1 MNFGQSDP
9 GGLLRRAASPAA
21 AIRTA
26 VKNYVIVAI
35 ALALGCSDTPADP
48 SGGAAGAAGIGGTLG
63 GSRIFV
69 TEMQRSGDLGG
80 ISGADALCASEAAA
94 AGLEGEFRAW
104 LSTSSSPVGDRLVQS
119 TEPYV
124 LVDGTRVA
132 DDWQDLTDGNIQ
144 AAINLDA
151 SEVIRSGDT
160 WTGTLSDGEPYA
172 GGDCEGFTSA
182 AVGMSQCGST
192 QRTDGGWTAA
202 KEPSCAAVLRLFC
215 IEQ

>member
-1 MNFGQSDP
+1 M
-9 GGLLRRAASPAA
+9 
-21 AIRTA
+21 
-26 VKNYVIVAI
+26 KNYVIVAI

-48 SGGAAGAAGIGGTLG
+48 SGGTGGTGGEEGVAGAGGDGGAAGAAGIGGTLG

>member
-1 MNFGQSDP
+1 MGP
-9 GGLLRRAASPAA
+9 PPAVA
-21 AIRTA
+21 AISSA
-26 VKNYVIVAI
+26 VKRLMTVAI
-35 ALALGCSDTPADP
+35 LLALGCSDTPAAP
-48 SGGAAGAAGIGGTLG
+48 NGGDGGTGG

-69 TEMQRSGDLGG
+69 TEMERSGDLGG

-104 LSTSSSPVGDRLVQS
+104 LSTASSPVGDRLVQS

-132 DDWQDLTDGNIQ
+132 DDWQDLTDGSNQ

-151 SEVIRSGDT
+151 GGAVLGGDT
-160 WTGTLSDGEPYA
+160 WTGTLPNGEPYA
-172 GGDCEGFTSA
+172 GGDCDGFTSA
-182 AVGMSQCGST
+182 AVGISQCGST
-192 QRTDGGWTAA
+192 QFTDNRWTAA
-202 KEPSCAAVLRLFC
+202 QTPSCAAVLRLFC